1 MKENDIVSMHLFD
14 KADKG
19 KDVCLVR
26 QSNSKFLNFPYE
38 NWVETVLLLVSNLCA
53 RCQVLLNRCHCITPH
68 CRFMRRYVF
77 MLFEHAKL
85 KTKLSLHGNDTWRWT
100 LVFVDLIHA
109 TPVSSER
116 SSWNN
121 SWSSRETLFPHFYCV
136 CILLGLLPLCT
147 QPWIAL

>member
-1 MKENDIVSMHLFD
+1 MHLFD
-14 KADKG
+14 KAAKG

-53 RCQVLLNRCHCITPH
+53 CWQVLLNRCHCITPH

-77 MLFEHAKL
+77 MLFKHAKP
-85 KTKLSLHGNDTWRWT
+85 KTKLSVYGNNTWRWT
-100 LVFVDLIHA
+100 LIFVDLVHT

-116 SSWNN
+116 SSW
-121 SWSSRETLFPHFYCV
+121 SPREMLFPHFYCL
-136 CILLGLLPLCT
+136 CILLGLLPVRTLS
-147 QPWIAL
+147 WIAL